1 MTCLIAQWRPGPP
14 IVRLEQC
21 VITESATD
29 GKNVLVLRCVIDAKR
44 YNLLCSLTAPIKPPD
59 KAFAGIVEIL
69 QNRLSQ
75 KSQES
80 TRHFSFYKV
89 NHKKEKNRKSSF

>member
-21 VITESATD
+21 IITESVTD
-29 GKNVLVLRCVIDAKR
+29 GKNVPVLLSVIDAKR

-75 KSQES
+75 KSPES
-80 TRHFSFYKV
+80 MEHFSFYRL
-89 NHKKEKNRKSSF
+89 NHKNKK

>member
-1 MTCLIAQWRPGPP
+1 MR
-14 IVRLEQC
+14 VEQC
-21 VITESATD
+21 IITESVAD
-29 GKNVLVLRCVIDAKR
+29 GKNMLSLLSVIDAKR

-75 KSQES
+75 KSLVS
-80 TRHFSFYKV
+80 TKHFFYKL
-89 NHKKEKNRKSSF
+89 NNKNKK